1 MTTET
6 EVDPLDELLEDQAED
21 DAEDWDALDELTIA
35 ELDAGSRLLKTSLI
49 RAVAENTA
57 DYERGLAIVAYL
69 HARRRDRT
77 TKPDELLKRFTG
89 MRYSELAQ
97 HLAGLKPPRTEDG
110 EPDPTAPGPA

>member
-6 EVDPLDELLEDQAED
+6 DPLEDLVDKQDAED
-21 DAEDWDALDELTIA
+21 DWDALDELTIA

-69 HARRRDRT
+69 HERRHDRT
-77 TKPDELLKRFTG
+77 TKPDELLKRFTA
-89 MRYSELAQ
+89 MRYSQLAE
-97 HLAGLKPPRTEDG
+97 HLASLKPLRPANG
-110 EPDPTAPGPA
+110 EPDPTDPGPA